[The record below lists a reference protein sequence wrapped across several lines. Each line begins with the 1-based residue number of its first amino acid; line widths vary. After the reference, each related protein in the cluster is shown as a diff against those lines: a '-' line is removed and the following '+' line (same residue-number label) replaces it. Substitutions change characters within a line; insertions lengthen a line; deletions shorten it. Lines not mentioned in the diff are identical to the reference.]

1 MSVCLDGTAC
11 SPVSAHPPEE
21 NAVQTT
27 SRLDPPMVAPGA
39 HQRRWGKTRLQ
50 ELVAGYAFVTPALLS
65 LLLFLILPILASF
78 VLVFMKY
85 DVLTPPAW
93 SGAANLE
100 QLASDKRLGT
110 MYWNTLRFVV
120 FATFFNNLLGLLL
133 AMGVNRAM
141 PGVLRYLLRTALFFP
156 VLTTT
161 ASLALVWNF
170 LLTQDRGV
178 VNFLLQQIG
187 LPPVQWLSHSQWA
200 MVSVILFDVWRAC
213 GYLMV
218 LYLAGLQG
226 ISDSLYEAAKIDG
239 ANEWQLLR
247 YITLP
252 LITPTMFFAVVISII
267 GAAQVFDNVWVLTEG
282 GPADATRLI
291 VLYIYELGFRRFE
304 MGYAATVSM
313 TLFLILIVLTLIQFR
328 VSRRWVHYE

>member
-1 MSVCLDGTAC
+1 
-11 SPVSAHPPEE
+11 
-21 NAVQTT
+21 VQTT
-27 SRLDPPMVAPGA
+27 RRLNETVAETQSVPTRLRGMRLDEMIAGYSFVAP
-39 HQRRWGKTRLQ
+39 
-50 ELVAGYAFVTPALLS
+50 ALIS
-65 LLLFLILPILASF
+65 LTLFLILPILASL
-78 VLVFMKY
+78 VLVFMRY
-85 DVLTPPAW
+85 DVLTPPEW
-93 SGAANLE
+93 SGLDNL
-100 QLASDKRLGT
+100 QQAASDGRLGT
-110 MYWNTLRFVV
+110 IYWNTLRFVV

-141 PGVLRYLLRTALFFP
+141 YGVVRYLLRTALFFP

-170 LLTQDRGV
+170 LLAQDRGV

-187 LPPVQWLSHSQWA
+187 LEPVGWLSTSRWA
-200 MVSVILFDVWRAC
+200 LVSVIAFDVWRAC

-218 LYLAGLQG
+218 LYLAGLQA
-226 ISDSLYEAAKIDG
+226 ISESLYEAAKIDG
-239 ANEWQLLR
+239 AGEWDLFR

-252 LITPTMFFAVVISII
+252 LITPTAFFAVVISLI

-304 MGYAATVSM
+304 MGYAATASL
-313 TLFLILIVLTLIQFR
+313 TLFLILVTLTLIQFR
-328 VSRRWVHYE
+328 LSRRWVHYE